1 LRNVLLPCLWRTANR
16 AANMRQLDIQ
26 THCSTGGYKVFRRN
40 LFGPVKTLI
49 AAVLLVSTFAIGSGA
64 SADAAGLAKGGAN
77 TINESD
83 TGALYTETNAAA
95 GNSVV
100 AFDRATDGTLTLA
113 GTYSTGGLGTGASLG
128 SQGALALSN
137 NSQWLFAVNAGSND
151 ISVFSMGPSG
161 LSLADRTASGGTTPI
176 SVTSNGDLLYVL
188 NAGGNGNI
196 TGFTV
201 DRDGQLSAI
210 AGSTRPLS
218 GNATGPAQVQ
228 FSADG
233 RLLAVTEKN
242 TNSIDIYTVNKDGT
256 SNGPMTHPSAGTTP
270 FGFAFGKGGRL
281 LVSEAFGGAPNA
293 SAASSY
299 TVDRDGNF
307 QVVSASSPTHQ
318 TAACW
323 LALSGN
329 GRYAYTANAG
339 SASISGY
346 SVAQDG
352 SLSLL
357 DPSGISGTT
366 GAHPADLA
374 MSINS
379 HYLYSLN
386 ITNSTQSI
394 SAFEVQSDGSL
405 SPAVGVNGGL
415 PASAVG
421 LASR

>member
-1 LRNVLLPCLWRTANR
+1 
-16 AANMRQLDIQ
+16 
-26 THCSTGGYKVFRRN
+26 VFRRN
-40 LFGPVKTLI
+40 MFGSVKTLI
-49 AAVLLVSTFAIGSGA
+49 TSALLVSTLAIGSGA
-64 SADAAGLAKGGAN
+64 SAQAAGLAKGAAGSAN
-77 TINESD
+77 GNV
-83 TGALYTETNAAA
+83 GALYTLTNAAA
-95 GNSVV
+95 GNNVV
-100 AFDRATDGTLTLA
+100 EYDRAPDGALTLE
-113 GTYSTGGLGTGASLG
+113 GSYGTGGLGAGAGLG

-137 NSQWLFAVNAGSND
+137 NSRWLFAVNAGSNS
-151 ISVFSMGPSG
+151 ISVFSVRPSG
-161 LSLADRTASGGTTPI
+161 LSLVDQLASGGTTPI
-176 SVTSNGDLLYVL
+176 SLTSNGDTLYVL

-201 DRDGQLSAI
+201 GHDGQLSPI

-228 FSADG
+228 FSPDG

-242 TNSIDIYTVNKDGT
+242 TNSIDIYTVNKNGT
-256 SNGPMTHPSAGTTP
+256 SNGPTTHPAAGITP

-281 LVSEAFGGAPNA
+281 VVSEAFGGGANA

-299 TVDRDGNF
+299 TVGSDGSF

-323 LALSGN
+323 LALTGN
-329 GRYAYTANAG
+329 GRYAYTGNAG

-346 SVAQDG
+346 NVAQDG

-386 ITNSTQSI
+386 ITNATQSI
-394 SAFEVQSDGSL
+394 SAFEIHSDGSL
-405 SPAVGVNGGL
+405 SPVAGINGGL
-415 PASAVG
+415 PPSSVG
-421 LASR
+421 LAAR

>member
-1 LRNVLLPCLWRTANR
+1 M
-16 AANMRQLDIQ
+16 NM
-26 THCSTGGYKVFRRN
+26 
-40 LFGPVKTLI
+40 FGSVKTLI
-49 AAVLLVSTFAIGSGA
+49 ASALLVSTLAIGSGA
-64 SADAAGLAKGGAN
+64 SAQAAGLAKGVADTAVGGA
-77 TINESD
+77 
-83 TGALYTETNAAA
+83 GALYTQTNAAA
-95 GNSVV
+95 GNNVV
-100 AFDRATDGTLTLA
+100 EYDRATDGTLTVEGSYA
-113 GTYSTGGLGTGASLG
+113 TGGLGTGAGLG

-137 NSQWLFAVNAGSND
+137 DNRWLFAVNAGSNE
-151 ISVFSMGPSG
+151 ISVFSVKNSG
-161 LSLADRTASGGTTPI
+161 LTLIDRVASGGTIPI
-176 SVTSNGDLLYVL
+176 SLTSNGDMLYAL

-201 DRDGQLSAI
+201 NHDGGLTMI

-228 FSADG
+228 FSPDG

-242 TNSIDIYTVNKDGT
+242 TNSIDIYMVNKDGT
-256 SNGPMTHPSAGTTP
+256 SNGPVTHPSAGTTP

-281 LVSEAFGGAPNA
+281 VVSEAFGGAQNA

-299 TVDRDGNF
+299 TVGDDGSF

-323 LALSGN
+323 LALTGN
-329 GRYAYTANAG
+329 GRYVYTGNAG

-379 HYLYSLN
+379 RYLYSLN

-394 SAFEVQSDGSL
+394 SAFGINSDGSL
-405 SPAVGVNGGL
+405 SPVAGINGGL
-415 PASAVG
+415 PPSAVG
-421 LASR
+421 LAAR